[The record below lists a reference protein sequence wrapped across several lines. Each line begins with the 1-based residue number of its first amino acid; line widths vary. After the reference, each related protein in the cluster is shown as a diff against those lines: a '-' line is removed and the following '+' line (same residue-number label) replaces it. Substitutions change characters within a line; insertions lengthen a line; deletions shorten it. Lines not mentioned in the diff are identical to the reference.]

1 MHLFLPHVIEALCY
15 NHFCSSGRWAILPRC
30 IFKCLSREHSR
41 VWNDSN
47 VKFASVGQCNISALP
62 AALGS
67 QGQTD
72 ILRPKRG
79 FMWAFILARHR
90 SSFKMVK
97 YQLQAPAQL
106 LIAAFVQAQLN
117 HFYAST
123 ILAGFSLEQRKYM
136 LIYHSV
142 HTC

>member
-1 MHLFLPHVIEALCY
+1 MHLFLTHVIEALCY

-30 IFKCLSREHSR
+30 IFKCLTREHSR

-47 VKFASVGQCNISALP
+47 VKFASVGQCNISAFP
-62 AALGS
+62 AALGL

-97 YQLQAPAQL
+97 YQLQATAQL
-106 LIAAFVQAQLN
+106 LIAAFVQVQLN
-117 HFYAST
+117 HFLHFYHSRW
-123 ILAGFSLEQRKYM
+123 FSLEQHKYM